1 MSLSVTPEL
10 IEALP
15 KAELHVHLDGSLR
28 PETMLELAA
37 ASGKPLPAD
46 DAASLATVMRA
57 DDSADLVE
65 YLRRFDWT
73 LSVMQSPEAIER
85 IAYELAIDL
94 AAENVRY
101 AEVRFS
107 PALNTRGGLTGDEVL
122 AASLEGLQRA
132 SGETGIVTGVIVC
145 AIRSFEPAHSLEMA
159 ELAVRWKGRGVV
171 GFDLAGAEAGYPPK
185 QHREAFDRAAAGNL
199 PVTIHA
205 GEAYGPESIHQALH
219 VCGARRIGHGTRLE
233 EDPDLMAYLTDFRI
247 PLEICLTSNVQ
258 TRVSSSF
265 ATHPLRRYFDA
276 GLVVTLNTDNR
287 LVSGTTMSQEY
298 SLAHRHH
305 GFTWDEL
312 VEITRMGF
320 RSAFLPHREREA
332 LLATVDADIAR
343 MESEAGS
350 KG

>member
-1 MSLSVTPEL
+1 MSLPVTQEL

-28 PETMLELAA
+28 PGTMLELAA
-37 ASGKPLPAD
+37 AGGQPLPAQ
-46 DAASLATVMRA
+46 DAATLATVMRA
-57 DDSADLVE
+57 DNSADLVE
-65 YLRRFDWT
+65 YLKRFDWT
-73 LSVMQSPEAIER
+73 LSVMQTEEAIER
-85 IAYELAIDL
+85 IAYELAVDL

-101 AEVRFS
+101 VEVRFS
-107 PALNTRGGLTGDEVL
+107 PALNTREGLSGDDTL
-122 AASLEGLQRA
+122 AASIRGLERA
-132 SGETGIVTGVIVC
+132 SRETGIITGVIVC

-185 QHREAFDRAAAGNL
+185 KHREAFDLAATANL

-219 VCGARRIGHGTRLE
+219 LCGARRIGHGTRLE
-233 EDPDLMAYLTDFRI
+233 EDPDLQAYLTDFRV

-258 TRVSSSF
+258 TRVSSSLQS
-265 ATHPLRRYFDA
+265 HPLRRYFDA

-298 SLAHRHH
+298 ALAHEHH
-305 GFTWDEL
+305 GFNWEEL

-320 RSAFLPHREREA
+320 RSAFLPHRERES
-332 LLATVDADIAR
+332 LLAAVDEDIQR
-343 MESEAGS
+343 IETEALTG
-350 KG
+350 G